1 MEKSPYINIH
11 FLGAAGTVT
20 GSKYLVET
28 AEKKILIDCG
38 LFQGVKN
45 LRKLNWDYL
54 PVEAGTIDVVILT
67 HGHMDHT
74 GFLPRL
80 MKMGYRGPVYGTA
93 PTLEIAEVILRDSA
107 KIQEERAERVNQE
120 GYSKHKPAEPL
131 YDTKDVEKTLPL
143 FRQQPLDKWIALGEN
158 IRYRHRYNG
167 HILGSTFIEL
177 EMDGKL
183 LVFSGDIGRSEDPLL
198 HPPQK
203 PEKADVLFIES
214 TYGNSRHL
222 HEDIMERLKTHI
234 LETIESNGILLIPSF
249 AVERAQLL
257 MYYLWQLKNARSIP
271 DIPVYL
277 DSPMGANVLKIL
289 HHSSKWHKLSAADC
303 EEMCRN
309 IKVTTSYKDTLEIM
323 RDSKPKVV
331 IAGSGMVNGG
341 RILNYLAQY
350 SYKENTT
357 ILLAGYQAEGT
368 NGRHLQEGA
377 EELKIY
383 GKYYR
388 VKAKVD
394 ALHGLSA
401 HADQD
406 ELLDW
411 LSEIESAPQKIFIT
425 HGEPHPADALR
436 VKIKDTYGWEA
447 KVPQLYE
454 IEELNQ
460 KNRII

>member
-1 MEKSPYINIH
+1 MNNKINIH

-20 GSKYLVET
+20 GSKYLMET

-54 PVEAGTIDVVILT
+54 PVDARTIDAVILT
-67 HGHMDHT
+67 HGHMDHS

-107 KIQEERAERVNQE
+107 KIQEERAERANKE
-120 GYSKHKPAEPL
+120 GFSRHKPAKSL
-131 YDTKDVEKTLPL
+131 YDTEDVEKTLPL
-143 FRQQPLDKWIALGEN
+143 FKRIPLDQWTELGDN
-158 IRYRHRYNG
+158 LRYRHRYNG

-177 EMDGKL
+177 EVEGKL
-183 LVFSGDIGRSEDPLL
+183 LVFSGDIGRTEDPLL

-214 TYGNSRHL
+214 TYGNRKHI
-222 HEDIMERLKTHI
+222 HEDIMQCLEVHI
-234 LETIESNGILLIPSF
+234 TETIESKGILLIPSF

-257 MYYLWQLKNARSIP
+257 MYYLWQLKKNKRIP
-271 DIPVYL
+271 GIPVYL
-277 DSPMGANVLKIL
+277 DSPMGANVLDIL
-289 HHSSKWHKLSAADC
+289 HHSSDWHKLSAADC
-303 EEMCRN
+303 KAMCSD
-309 IKVTTSYKDTLEIM
+309 IKVTASYKDTLEIL
-323 RDSKPKVV
+323 RDTKPKVV

-341 RILNYLAQY
+341 RILNYLEQY
-350 SYKENTT
+350 SYKESTT

-368 NGRHLQEGA
+368 NGRHLLEGA

-383 GKYYR
+383 GKYYC

-394 ALHGLSA
+394 ALQGLSA

-406 ELLDW
+406 ELLVWMSQLKGDP
-411 LSEIESAPQKIFIT
+411 SRIFIT

-447 KVPQLYE
+447 EVPQLYE
-454 IEELNQ
+454 IATIENQ
-460 KNRII
+460 I

>member
-1 MEKSPYINIH
+1 MPFN
-11 FLGAAGTVT
+11 
-20 GSKYLVET
+20 
-28 AEKKILIDCG
+28 
-38 LFQGVKN
+38 
-45 LRKLNWDYL
+45 
-54 PVEAGTIDVVILT
+54 
-67 HGHMDHT
+67 
-74 GFLPRL
+74 
-80 MKMGYRGPVYGTA
+80 
-93 PTLEIAEVILRDSA
+93 
-107 KIQEERAERVNQE
+107 
-120 GYSKHKPAEPL
+120 
-131 YDTKDVEKTLPL
+131 
-143 FRQQPLDKWIALGEN
+143 
-158 IRYRHRYNG
+158 
-167 HILGSTFIEL
+167 
-177 EMDGKL
+177 
-183 LVFSGDIGRSEDPLL
+183 
-198 HPPQK
+198 
-203 PEKADVLFIES
+203 
-214 TYGNSRHL
+214 
-222 HEDIMERLKTHI
+222 
-234 LETIESNGILLIPSF
+234 
-249 AVERAQLL
+249 
-257 MYYLWQLKNARSIP
+257 WQLKNARSIP

-323 RDSKPKVV
+323 RDSKPKVI

-350 SYKENTT
+350 SYKETTT

-394 ALHGLSA
+394 TLHGLSA

-406 ELLDW
+406 ELLNW
-411 LSEIESAPQKIFIT
+411 LSEIQSAPQKIFIT

-447 KVPQLYE
+447 KVPKLYE

-460 KNRII
+460 KTE

>member
-1 MEKSPYINIH
+1 MKENINIH

-28 AEKKILIDCG
+28 TEKKILVDCG
-38 LFQGVKN
+38 LFQGIKN
-45 LRKLNWDYL
+45 LRQLNWDYL
-54 PVEAGTIDVVILT
+54 PIEAGSIDVVILT
-67 HGHMDHT
+67 HGHLDHS

-93 PTLEIAEVILRDSA
+93 PTLEIAEIILRDSA
-107 KIQEERAERVNQE
+107 KIQEERAERANKE
-120 GYSKHKPAEPL
+120 GFSRHNPAKSL

-143 FRQQPLDKWIALGEN
+143 FRQQPLDEWVELGEN

-167 HILGSTFIEL
+167 HILGSTFLEL
-177 EMDGKL
+177 EVQGKL

-198 HPPQK
+198 YPPQK

-214 TYGNSRHL
+214 TYGNRKHI
-222 HEDIMERLKTHI
+222 HEDIMERLTEHI

-257 MYYLWQLKNARSIP
+257 MYYLWQLKEKNRIP

-277 DSPMGANVLKIL
+277 DSPMGANVLEIL
-289 HHSSKWHKLSAADC
+289 HHSSEWHKLSAADC
-303 EEMCRN
+303 DAMCRD
-309 IKVTTSYKDTLEIM
+309 ITVTTSYKDTVQIM
-323 RDSKPKVV
+323 RETKPKVV

-341 RILNYLAQY
+341 RILNYLTQY

-368 NGRHLQEGA
+368 NGRHLLEGT

-388 VKAKVD
+388 IKAKVD

-411 LSEIESAPQKIFIT
+411 MSELGEAPSRIFIT
-425 HGEPHPADALR
+425 HGEAHPADALR

-447 KVPQLYE
+447 EVPQLYE
-454 IEELNQ
+454 IKSLSYH
-460 KNRII
+460 